1 MTKRVIVCC
10 ECYAIVFCDGFYDW
24 WDSFSC
30 LFIVFVYLLFLFGE
44 CGDWLSWLFS
54 RLIEMI
60 VVFGSAWLNDC
71 LLLLYFLT
79 HFVIDRYDCIL
90 RLIVCRVCFERVFDW
105 MIVWIV
111 CRDCLSG
118 LFYVILFW
126 FIVERLWSCAGC
138 FLLNGCDFVRKKKNY
153 GRTVH
158 CNVAVVKSYVKM
170 SVRWFKRL
178 IFWFGCVLFVV
189 KTLLCSE
196 RRFANDATQ
205 NRLANR
211 NRYFF
216 APNKQ
221 RFVLLL

>member
-10 ECYAIVFCDGFYDW
+10 ECFAIVFCDGFYDW

-71 LLLLYFLT
+71 LLLLYFLA
-79 HFVIDRYDCIL
+79 HFVIIRYDCIL

-118 LFYVILFW
+118 LLYVILFW
-126 FIVERLWSCAGC
+126 
-138 FLLNGCDFVRKKKNY
+138 FLLNGCDFVRKKKIY

-158 CNVAVVKSYVKM
+158 CNVAVVKPCVKKSALWSM
-170 SVRWFKRL
+170 RI
-178 IFWFGCVLFVV
+178 IFWFGRVLFVV

-196 RRFANDATQ
+196 RRFANDASQ

-216 APNKQ
+216 ALNKQ
-221 RFVLLL
+221 RFV

>member
-1 MTKRVIVCC
+1 MWIVCR
-10 ECYAIVFCDGFYDW
+10 DWFYDW

-30 LFIVFVYLLFLFGE
+30 LFIVFVLRVFLFGE

-118 LFYVILFW
+118 LLYVILFW
-126 FIVERLWSCAGC
+126 

-158 CNVAVVKSYVKM
+158 CNVAVVKSFVKL
-170 SVRWFKRL
+170 SARWFKRL
-178 IFWFGCVLFVV
+178 IFWFGRVLFVV

-196 RRFANDATQ
+196 RRFANDASQ

-216 APNKQ
+216 ALNKQ
-221 RFVLLL
+221 RFV